1 MSSTIKRRKNQ
12 LARVSTYSN
21 KERVPCN
28 EYTFIYCSGYEI
40 ECLESGPF
48 RESCL
53 EGTVETRS
61 KDRGFPLY
69 VFNTQTGNQQAC
81 FGSVSSFKGIG
92 RFSFIVHS
100 IFCMNSTYVQ

>member
-1 MSSTIKRRKNQ
+1 MSSTIQRRKNQ
-12 LARVSTYSN
+12 LARVSTYCN
-21 KERVPCN
+21 QEGVACN
-28 EYTFIYCSGYEI
+28 EYTCIYCSGYEI

-61 KDRGFPLY
+61 KERFLSMFSIYKP
-69 VFNTQTGNQQAC
+69 VTNKPA
-81 FGSVSSFKGIG
+81 SVVLVAFKGIG
-92 RFSFIVHS
+92 GFSFIVHS